1 MSRISPG
8 KLAAS
13 CRGCFAWGVLPGRYC
28 RACYSFGQTHETGNC
43 AACRRVVPLK
53 KGYCRLCWMQASLE
67 AKGQVTVLEP
77 FLRNVGCHQLGF
89 AGMQRWGA
97 RAPGKR
103 IGRQGRRGLRPHPGP
118 LPAGPV
124 TGWEQLR
131 LPFGASRDYSRF
143 ARRQH
148 ADLANPALIRARQ
161 AARAAGEARG
171 WTRWVASDVDR
182 ALVILLSGHTDGDTI
197 RYSELFPVL
206 RRYGLSAERTI
217 EILSLLGL
225 FADDR
230 VPAFEAWLERKLAD
244 VAPGIR
250 HDAEDWLRT
259 LRHGGRRARA
269 RSKGTAWTY
278 LNEIQPVLELW
289 SARYDHLRE
298 VTRDDI
304 LDVAGSLHGSKRH
317 HAISVMRSLFR
328 HCKKTG
334 TIFRDPAARVRAGRQ
349 DYGVILPLQP
359 EEIRDSVSAATTPAS
374 RLALVLAAVHAAR
387 PKAIR
392 ELCLDDVELGNRR
405 LIIGGRVRPLDDL
418 TRQVLLDW
426 LGYRRTRWPNT
437 ANPHVILSQQTAL
450 ETGPVSKVWL
460 TSAFRRLDATLE
472 RLRVD
477 RQLDEALSCGPDPLH
492 LAAVFGL
499 DDKTAIR
506 YADNARQLLQGS
518 AEDQDPAPGSCV
530 PKGQNGS

>member
-1 MSRISPG
+1 MAWLTPPG
-8 KLAAS
+8 HLTIN
-13 CRGCFAWGVLPGRYC
+13 L
-28 RACYSFGQTHETGNC
+28 
-43 AACRRVVPLK
+43 
-53 KGYCRLCWMQASLE
+53 
-67 AKGQVTVLEP
+67 
-77 FLRNVGCHQLGF
+77 
-89 AGMQRWGA
+89 
-97 RAPGKR
+97 
-103 IGRQGRRGLRPHPGP
+103 
-118 LPAGPV
+118 
-124 TGWEQLR
+124 
-131 LPFGASRDYSRF
+131 
-143 ARRQH
+143 
-148 ADLANPALIRARQ
+148 
-161 AARAAGEARG
+161 
-171 WTRWVASDVDR
+171 
-182 ALVILLSGHTDGDTI
+182 DG
-197 RYSELFPVL
+197 
-206 RRYGLSAERTI
+206 RYGLSAERTI

-230 VPAFEAWLERKLAD
+230 VPAFETWLERKLAD

-269 RSKGTAWTY
+269 RSKETAWTY
-278 LNEIQPVLELW
+278 LNQIQPVLELW

-334 TIFRDPAARVRAGRQ
+334 TIFRDPAARVRVGRQ

-437 ANPHVILSQQTAL
+437 ANPHVILSR
-450 ETGPVSKVWL
+450 
-460 TSAFRRLDATLE
+460 AFRRLDATLE

-518 AEDQDPAPGSCV
+518 AEDQDPAPGSCE